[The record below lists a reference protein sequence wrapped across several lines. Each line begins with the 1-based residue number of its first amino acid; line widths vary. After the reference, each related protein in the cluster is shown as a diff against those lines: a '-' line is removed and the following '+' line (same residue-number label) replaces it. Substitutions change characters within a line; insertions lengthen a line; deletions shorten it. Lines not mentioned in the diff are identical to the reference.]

1 MPIVPIYRLYINHN
15 GKNVWDKNMQ
25 PISDVQRYF
34 FFNCMVLH
42 DQLGY
47 IAQVW
52 LHNII
57 DNSSLLKAA
66 HTRSIKLRN
75 IIVNTLN

>member
-57 DNSSLLKAA
+57 DNLIALMGEISRRGRMELFS
-66 HTRSIKLRN
+66 
-75 IIVNTLN
+75 